1 MIDGSHPDKIRKQP
15 LSSSGVLTNRT
26 GKRERVSV
34 HIPSVKVMIVK
45 VEAVTER
52 I

>member
-1 MIDGSHPDKIRKQP
+1 MEVIRIKYGNSHFHP
-15 LSSSGVLTNRT
+15 SGVLTKLT